1 MGRRNAFRDYGWAE
15 AERELPEEA
24 HPEVFAARLG
34 ENIEYLLEVADER
47 GWPITWAHAPQA
59 DDIID
64 AFAKANLQ

>member
-1 MGRRNAFRDYGWAE
+1 MKRGYVRREYGWAE
-15 AERELPEEA
+15 AERELSEGL
-24 HPEVFAARLG
+24 HPEVVAARLG

-47 GWPITWAHAPQA
+47 GWPIIWAHATQA

>member
-1 MGRRNAFRDYGWAE
+1 MGRPKAFRDYGWAE
-15 AERELPEEA
+15 AERDLSEGV
-24 HPEVFAARLG
+24 HPEVVAARLG

-47 GWPITWAHAPQA
+47 GWPITWAHVPQA